1 MKFFYKNAGVSNLE
15 LARSISKLEQYGS
28 HLFDVVK
35 NSGYNSIESSL
46 NLSSDE
52 SILKEVLALTK
63 NKKSDD
69 LKYIFVVGIGGS
81 NLGTKAV
88 YDAFFGYY
96 DSLERER
103 FPKMIFL
110 DTQDPDVLIKV
121 NKLIDGL
128 TNKGQV
134 MVNAISKSG
143 GTTETMANLEVLYST
158 LSNKFGDISDRFVVT
173 TNNGSKMHSKAKEL
187 EIDVLAI
194 PETVGGRY
202 SVLSSVG
209 LFPLALMGINI
220 QKLRDG
226 AVKMRE
232 LCVNS
237 SLRSN
242 PAAVSAAL
250 LFQNSLNGK
259 IINDNFI
266 FLPQLESLGKWY
278 RQLMGESVGKDG
290 KGITPTISI
299 GSTDLHSVGQLYLGG
314 PKDKITTFIYDQ
326 SNNNGVM
333 VPSELTFGIIQT
345 IKGKT
350 ISSIMSAIVSG
361 TKIAYEKQGLPYME
375 IVLEGVRERE
385 IGSFMQF
392 KMIEMMYL
400 GHLYGVNAFDQPHVE
415 LYKTETKRILE
426 QGEKLA

>member
-1 MKFFYKNAGVSNLE
+1 MKFFYKNSVISDSE
-15 LARSISKLEQYGS
+15 LAQPLSKLERYNS
-28 HLFDVVK
+28 HLCEVV
-35 NSGYNSIESSL
+35 NSGGYDSVESSL
-46 NLSSDE
+46 NLPSDE
-52 SILKEVLALTK
+52 NILNEVLALTNVQK
-63 NKKSDD
+63 TAD
-69 LKYIFVVGIGGS
+69 LKYILVVGIGGS

-88 YDAFFGYY
+88 YDALFGYY
-96 DSLERER
+96 DLLEGER

-121 NKLIDGL
+121 NKLIEGL
-128 TNKGQV
+128 LNKEQII
-134 MVNAISKSG
+134 VNVISKSG
-143 GTTETMANLEVLYST
+143 GTTETMANVEVLYST
-158 LSNKFGDISDRFVVT
+158 LLDKFGDVSDRFVIT
-173 TNNGSKMHSKAKEL
+173 TNSGSKLHTKALEL
-187 EIDVLAI
+187 DIDVLTI

-202 SVLSSVG
+202 SILSSVG

-220 QKLRDG
+220 QKLRIG

-237 SLRSN
+237 SFASS
-242 PAAVSAAL
+242 PAAISAVL
-250 LFQNSLNGK
+250 LFQNSLRGK

-278 RQLMGESVGKDG
+278 RQLMGESIGKDG
-290 KGITPTISI
+290 KGITPTVSI

-326 SNNNGVM
+326 NDNSGVI
-333 VPSELTFGIIQT
+333 VPSELTFGIVPT

-350 ISSIMSAIVSG
+350 ISRIMRAIVSG

-375 IVLEGVRERE
+375 LVFEGVGEEE

-400 GHLYGVNAFDQPHVE
+400 GYLFGVNAFDQPHVE
-415 LYKTETKRILE
+415 LYKTETKKILE
-426 QGEKLA
+426 EV